1 MYIICLYI
9 YILIIKWNFIEKY
22 KIKYIKSSCLGTQG
36 VYKGK
41 QNAIQNCKNLENSSK
56 KKKED
61 H

>member
-1 MYIICLYI
+1 MFI

-22 KIKYIKSSCLGTQG
+22 KIKVHQKQLPGTQG